1 MKEKTQ
7 RARDL
12 RRAQTRAESLLWAQ
26 LRDRRLGG
34 YKFRRQ
40 WPIDRFYA
48 DFACIEEKVV
58 IELDGAAHELT
69 FDRDAA
75 RDRRLGRVGFR
86 VLRIPNDEVERNLGG
101 VLQTILL
108 FIEGA

>member
-48 DFACIEEKVV
+48 DFVCIEEKVV